1 MASCDIKFD
10 SPEGI
15 YYAGQ
20 SLSAQIELKL
30 TKPKKLRSKHCT
42 DFCSPIGE
50 PHSHFRPSL
59 SFAGIYIIIKGRAK
73 CNWIKK
79 YRAHRK
85 TRSVAFEGEE
95 NYLETV
101 TYLRGNDHSEPVE
114 LPPGIHTFHAACV
127 LPTHLPTSFEGTV
140 GQIRYFAKVVIDRP
154 WKFDHTFKR
163 AFTVIR
169 QYDLNYE
176 SSLRLPVELHR
187 INTLCC
193 FPCRS
198 GPFKWTVKLPVG
210 GFAPGQ
216 RIPIHIDIVNHSGT
230 TIKHFRLRLRRIVL
244 YHATNP
250 KAKTR
255 REKEEVMNYKL
266 QEKAVD
272 YGDTHVEHALDI
284 PAIPPSNIMNSAVV
298 QVTYELK
305 VSAVTAGLH
314 DDIEMKIPIVIG
326 TVPLYPIPL
335 NPGQMSPGDSGVQPI
350 NNPNYR
356 KFIMRG
362 LLIFATF

>member
-1 MASCDIKFD
+1 M
-10 SPEGI
+10 
-15 YYAGQ
+15 
-20 SLSAQIELKL
+20 
-30 TKPKKLRSKHCT
+30 
-42 DFCSPIGE
+42 
-50 PHSHFRPSL
+50 
-59 SFAGIYIIIKGRAK
+59 
-73 CNWIKK
+73 
-79 YRAHRK
+79 
-85 TRSVAFEGEE
+85 AFEGEE
-95 NYLETV
+95 NYLETI
-101 TYLRGNDHSEPVE
+101 TYLRGHDHSDPVE
-114 LPPGIHTFHAACV
+114 LPPGVHTFQAMCV
-127 LPTHLPTSFEGTV
+127 LPTHLPTSFEGSV
-140 GQIRYFAKVVIDRP
+140 GHIRYFAKVVIDRP

-187 INTLCC
+187 VHTLCC

-216 RIPIHIDIVNHSGT
+216 RIPIHMDIVNHSGT
-230 TIKHFRLRLRRIVL
+230 TVKFFRLRLRRIVL
-244 YHATNP
+244 FHATNP

-284 PAIPPSNIMNSAVV
+284 PAIPPTNIMNSAVV

-335 NPGQMSPGDSGVQPI
+335 NQGQMSPGDSGMPPM

-356 KFIMRG
+356 EYDECGQRRII
-362 LLIFATF
+362 LNLIFLTKKTKFLLSEY